1 MMVFIIGTL
10 IFGVCIIIYVV
21 FPLSSFLKAFKI
33 LKHMYIKKR
42 IRNKLKE
49 HEKMNNNVEHPTHY
63 NQGLY
68 EVIDV
73 INDWK
78 LNFNLGNAI
87 KYIARADYKNNA
99 IEDLEKAIFYLK
111 YEIKYRENLKENT
124 QDKEYCENCGTKLTK
139 ENKYMNGLCLECKC
153 GELQND

>member
-1 MMVFIIGTL
+1 
-10 IFGVCIIIYVV
+10 
-21 FPLSSFLKAFKI
+21 
-33 LKHMYIKKR
+33 
-42 IRNKLKE
+42 
-49 HEKMNNNVEHPTHY
+49 MNNNVEHPSHY

-99 IEDLEKAIFYLK
+99 IEDLKKAVFYLN
-111 YEIKYRENLKENT
+111 YEIKQRENLN
-124 QDKEYCENCGTKLTK
+124 
-139 ENKYMNGLCLECKC
+139 ENK
-153 GELQND
+153 